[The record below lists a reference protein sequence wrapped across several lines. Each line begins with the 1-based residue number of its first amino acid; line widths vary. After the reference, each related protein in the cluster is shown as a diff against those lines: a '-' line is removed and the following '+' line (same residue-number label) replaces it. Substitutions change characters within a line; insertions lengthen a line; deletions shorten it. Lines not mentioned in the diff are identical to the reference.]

1 MMSRMRRSMRVL
13 IRVLLGEMLVCVLAL
28 RSLPV
33 LRGTMGGGT
42 RIELWLTG

>member
-1 MMSRMRRSMRVL
+1 MHRMRRTMRVL
-13 IRVLLGEMLVCVLAL
+13 TSVLWGEALVCVLAL

-42 RIELWLTG
+42 PFWVCE